1 MKHLSNHTIKHTSPS
16 KHPKHIIKPAPNLLA
31 LQKNSNVFGSIFLLR
46 KSALHFTTCHHQTS
60 HQPYY
65 QKLQTWLSHVRA
77 VQDHQIIKSSA
88 NLSPANI
95 GYVFFASTA
104 SPLAMVKTW
113 VSDKMPFDPTKIH
126 WTPRIHV
133 HQILIPFNCRTHLY
147 WANRSIHHLF
157 WTATPYFAWLKPS
170 NRHSPTH
177 YSCYHCYHSYRHY
190 CFTAII
196 FSPLLLL
203 LLLLL
208 GYHTYS

>member
-1 MKHLSNHTIKHTSPS
+1 MPYTLQLVIIKHLIS
-16 KHPKHIIKPAPNLLA
+16 HIIKND
-31 LQKNSNVFGSIFLLR
+31 KHDFLM
-46 KSALHFTTCHHQTS
+46 SE
-60 HQPYY
+60 
-65 QKLQTWLSHVRA
+65 LSK
-77 VQDHQIIKSSA
+77 IIKSSA

-95 GYVFFASTA
+95 GYVFLLPTA

-133 HQILIPFNCRTHLY
+133 HQILIHFNCRTHLY

-157 WTATPYFAWLKPS
+157 WMATPYFAWLKPS

-177 YSCYHCYHSYRHY
+177 YSCYHYYHSYRHY

-196 FSPLLLL
+196 FHHFFFSFFLATILTLS
-203 LLLLL
+203 
-208 GYHTYS
+208 TYCPCFSG